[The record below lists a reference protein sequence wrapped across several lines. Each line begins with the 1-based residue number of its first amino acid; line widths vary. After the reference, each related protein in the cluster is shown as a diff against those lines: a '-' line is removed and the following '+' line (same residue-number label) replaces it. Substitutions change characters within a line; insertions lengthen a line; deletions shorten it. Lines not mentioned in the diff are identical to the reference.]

1 MLLLFHELHFAAKVI
16 EKAAEI
22 FSNPLRSA
30 RGEEANLTGLLLT
43 DPLVM
48 EQGNNEA
55 GWGLG
60 SRRGGPIAAAALE
73 AAGEREAAPA
83 PIPLSSPPLCAT
95 IIVRRF

>member
-1 MLLLFHELHFAAKVI
+1 M
-16 EKAAEI
+16 
-22 FSNPLRSA
+22 
-30 RGEEANLTGLLLT
+30 LLT